1 MRNLLL
7 SIALKQDFDH
17 HLCFGKISWYFY
29 QCEDFKKT
37 AWSVQVPR
45 KNSSSLQVYSLR
57 NDSTSISNI
66 FQDFLTKI
74 IRLETIFGFFKKII
88 CGSNNS
94 TRILNCILD
103 LKKILNY
110 NLNYVLDFK
119 MYWDCLLSAS
129 VESC

>member
-45 KNSSSLQVYSLR
+45 KNSSSLQVYSVR

-74 IRLETIFGFFKKII
+74 IGWLRIYESHIFEL
-88 CGSNNS
+88 
-94 TRILNCILD
+94 RI
-103 LKKILNY
+103 KT
-110 NLNYVLDFK
+110 
-119 MYWDCLLSAS
+119 
-129 VESC
+129 